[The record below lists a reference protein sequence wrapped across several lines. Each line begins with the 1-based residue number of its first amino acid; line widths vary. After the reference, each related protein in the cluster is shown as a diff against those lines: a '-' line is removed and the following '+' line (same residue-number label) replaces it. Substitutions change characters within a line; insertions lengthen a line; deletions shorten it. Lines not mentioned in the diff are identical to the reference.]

1 MTDTALLAD
10 EHRHTP
16 RHDVAV
22 MVLVGLAHGASHF
35 FQLLLPPLFPFLKDE
50 FSVSYTE
57 LGLIMTL
64 FYTTSGL
71 LQTPAGFLVDR
82 IGARRV
88 LIGGLTLCCAAPLLY
103 SLAPSYTALL
113 AITLLAGIGNSVFH
127 PADYSILNA
136 SISQRRMGR
145 AFSSHTLGGNLGYA
159 VSPALLGTIAFAY
172 GWRSAA
178 VVAGLMGLCILAAV
192 LLRRDLLQDDMG
204 KLQRAANR
212 LEPSGSAHSV
222 MPLFSL
228 PVVMC
233 FIYFLLMS
241 SASAGLQNFLPP
253 TLDAVYSTP
262 LTVATAALTGFL
274 LGSSAGIIVGGG
286 VADRG
291 YSPHRLVTGGL
302 LCASAMML
310 VVATVPLPNPLLIA
324 CVASAGFL
332 QGFTTPSR
340 DLIVRA
346 AAPKGATGRVFG
358 FVYSGLDAGSALSPF
373 LLGFLLDQGRA
384 DVVLFVVPGVLL
396 LTILTVLGIHQT
408 RREDA

>member
-1 MTDTALLAD
+1 MTDTALLTD

-16 RHDVAV
+16 SHDVAV
-22 MVLVGLAHGASHF
+22 MILVGLAHGASHF

-50 FSVSYTE
+50 FDVSYAE
-57 LGLIMTL
+57 LGLIMTV

-82 IGARRV
+82 IGARKV

-103 SLAPSYTALL
+103 SIAPSYAVLL
-113 AITLLAGIGNSVFH
+113 LIAVLAGMGNSVFH

-136 SISQRRMGR
+136 SISQSRMGR

-159 VSPALLGTIAFAY
+159 VSPALLGGIAFAY

-178 VVAGLMGLCILAAV
+178 VVAGLLGLCILATV

-212 LEPSGSAHSV
+212 LEPSGSAQSV

-262 LTVATAALTGFL
+262 LAVATAALTGFL
-274 LGSSAGIIVGGG
+274 LGSSAGIIAGGS

-302 LCASAMML
+302 LCASTMML
-310 VVATVPLPNPLLIA
+310 VVATVPLPSTLLIA
-324 CVASAGFL
+324 CITSAGFL

-373 LLGFLLDQGRA
+373 LLGFLLDHGRA
-384 DVVLFVVPGVLL
+384 DVVLFVIPGVLL
-396 LTILTVLGIHQT
+396 LTIVTVISIYQT
-408 RREDA
+408 RRVDE